1 MKSEKK
7 SGLNTLRT
15 NKKGSFMLGILIV
28 IYIVFIS
35 LGLPDSVF
43 GVSWP
48 VLHIEFGIPESF
60 ASVYSIIIGVCS
72 GGVSFIAGKLLRK
85 FGTANVTF
93 FSILLTAIGLIG
105 ISFSPNIIVMMLC
118 AVIMG
123 YGAGAIDT
131 GLNNYISL
139 HYESR
144 HMNWLHCFW
153 GVGVTIS
160 PLIMSAFLNG
170 ENGSWR
176 NGYRIL
182 AVIQFSIALLVALS
196 LKKWKKL
203 EKDDK
208 KEITE
213 EQIEKH
219 SFIDILKIKGALT
232 SILSQGLYC
241 SMEFLIGT
249 WGASFLVNSYDYSP
263 DVAARWVSLY
273 YGGIMLGRLISGFIS
288 IKASDN
294 TLIRGGILTAFLGIV
309 LLALPLGTISVAGLL
324 LIGVGFG
331 PIFPSILHSVPD
343 RFGAKYSADLTGFH
357 MGGAY
362 ATGFAVQLAFG
373 YIATATTFKITPFV
387 LLSFI
392 ILLFTINEFTIKIIK
407 KSRSIK

>member
-1 MKSEKK
+1 M
-7 SGLNTLRT
+7 T
-15 NKKGSFMLGILIV
+15 GILVV

-48 VLHIEFGIPESF
+48 VLHIDFGIPESF
-60 ASVYSIIIGVCS
+60 GSFYSIITGVCS
-72 GGVSFIAGKLLRK
+72 GGIAFIAGKLLRK

-93 FSILLTAIGLIG
+93 FSILLTAIGLLG
-105 ISFSPNIIVMMLC
+105 ISFSPNIIVMMIC
-118 AVIMG
+118 AIIMC
-123 YGAGAIDT
+123 YGQGAIDT

-139 HYESR
+139 HYEAR

-160 PLIMSAFLNG
+160 PLIMSLFLNG
-170 ENGSWR
+170 EKGSWR

-182 AVIQFSIALLVALS
+182 ALMQISIGILVALS

-203 EKDDK
+203 EKDGANE
-208 KEITE
+208 EIGE
-213 EQIEKH
+213 ETEKH
-219 SFIDILKIKGALT
+219 SIFDILKLKGALT

-249 WGASFLVNSYDYSP
+249 WGASFLVNTHDYSP
-263 DVAARWVSLY
+263 DVAARWISLY
-273 YGGIMLGRLISGFIS
+273 FGGIMLGRLISGFIS

-294 TLIRGGILTAFLGIV
+294 TLICGGVVTAFLGII
-309 LLALPLGTISVAGLL
+309 LLALPLGSISVAGLL

-362 ATGFAVQLAFG
+362 AIGFAVQLAFG
-373 YIATATTFKITPFV
+373 FIATATTFKITPFV
-387 LLSFI
+387 LLGFI
-392 ILLFTINEFTIKIIK
+392 ILLFAVNEFTIKTIK
-407 KSRSIK
+407 KSRLGK

>member
-1 MKSEKK
+1 
-7 SGLNTLRT
+7 
-15 NKKGSFMLGILIV
+15 MLGILIV

-48 VLHIEFGIPESF
+48 VLHIDFGIPESF
-60 ASVYSIIIGVCS
+60 GSFYSIITGVCS
-72 GGVSFIAGKLLRK
+72 GGIAFIAGKLLRK

-93 FSILLTAIGLIG
+93 FSILLTAIGLLG
-105 ISFSPNIIVMMLC
+105 ISFSPNIVVMMIC
-118 AVIMG
+118 AIIMC
-123 YGAGAIDT
+123 YGQGAIDT

-139 HYESR
+139 HYEAR

-160 PLIMSAFLNG
+160 PLIMSIFLNG
-170 ENGSWR
+170 ESGSWR

-182 AVIQFSIALLVALS
+182 SIMQFSIALLVAIS
-196 LKKWKKL
+196 LKKWRKL
-203 EKDDK
+203 EKEGTK
-208 KEITE
+208 LETTE
-213 EQIEKH
+213 ENEKH
-219 SFIDILKIKGALT
+219 SIIDILKLKGALT

-249 WGASFLVNSYDYSP
+249 WGASFLVNTHDYTP

-273 YGGIMLGRLISGFIS
+273 FGGIMLGRLISGFIS

-294 TLIRGGILTAFLGIV
+294 TLIRGGITTAFFGMV
-309 LLALPLGTISVAGLL
+309 LLALPLGNISVFGLL

-331 PIFPSILHSVPD
+331 PIFPSILHSVPE

-362 ATGFAVQLAFG
+362 AIGFAVQLAFG
-373 YIATATTFKITPFV
+373 FIATSTTFKITPFV
-387 LLSFI
+387 LLGFI
-392 ILLFTINEFTIKIIK
+392 VILFAVNEITIKTIK
-407 KSRSIK
+407 KSRLVK

>member
-1 MKSEKK
+1 
-7 SGLNTLRT
+7 
-15 NKKGSFMLGILIV
+15 MLGILIV

-48 VLHIEFGIPESF
+48 VLHIDFGIPESF
-60 ASVYSIIIGVCS
+60 GSFYSIITGVCS
-72 GGVSFIAGKLLRK
+72 GGIAFIAGKLLRK

-93 FSILLTAIGLIG
+93 FSILLTAIGLLG
-105 ISFSPNIIVMMLC
+105 ISISPNIVIMMLC
-118 AVIMG
+118 SIIMC
-123 YGAGAIDT
+123 YGQGAIDT

-139 HYESR
+139 HYEAR

-153 GVGVTIS
+153 GVGVTTS
-160 PLIMSAFLNG
+160 PLIMSLFLNG

-182 AVIQFSIALLVALS
+182 AIIQISIGILVALS

-203 EKDDK
+203 ESEDK

-213 EQIEKH
+213 EQTEKH
-219 SFIDILKIKGALT
+219 RLFDILKLKGALT

-249 WGASFLVNSYDYSP
+249 WGASFLVNIHGYSP
-263 DVAARWVSLY
+263 DIAARWISLY
-273 YGGIMLGRLISGFIS
+273 FGGIMLGRLISGFIS
-288 IKASDN
+288 IKATDN
-294 TLIRGGILTAFLGIV
+294 TLIRCGIITAFLGIL
-309 LLALPLGTISVAGLL
+309 LLALPLGKISVAGLL

-331 PIFPSILHSVPD
+331 PIFPSILHSIPE

-362 ATGFAVQLAFG
+362 AIGFAVQLAFG
-373 YIATATTFKITPFV
+373 FVATSTTFKITPFV
-387 LLSFI
+387 LLGFI
-392 ILLFTINEFTIKIIK
+392 LLLFTVNETTIKTIK
-407 KSRSIK
+407 KSRSLK